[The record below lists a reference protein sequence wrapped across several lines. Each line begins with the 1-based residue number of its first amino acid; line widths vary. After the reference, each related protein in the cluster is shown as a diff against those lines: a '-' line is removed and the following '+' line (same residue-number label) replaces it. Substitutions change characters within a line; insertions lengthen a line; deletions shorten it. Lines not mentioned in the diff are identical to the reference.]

1 MKTKNNLT
9 TGILI
14 GISVVV
20 LPLILMSSST
30 SSSNNGVVY
39 STPESHVWESDIETG
54 GEGRFYLYNKK
65 TGEVRKY
72 SKTYPAGKTKKGSSY
87 VTMKPETY

>member
-39 STPESHVWESDIETG
+39 GTPESHVWEMVLHQNVKGYFSI
-54 GEGRFYLYNKK
+54 NKV
-65 TGEVRKY
+65 TGEVRVHDSRGSDGPKFRSLY
-72 SKTYPAGKTKKGSSY
+72 TVSKEIESK
-87 VTMKPETY
+87 

>member
-14 GISVVV
+14 GIGIIV

-30 SSSNNGVVY
+30 SSSNNEIVY
-39 STPESHVWESDIETG
+39 GTPESHVWESDIETSD
-54 GEGRFYLYNKK
+54 GRFFLYNKK
-65 TGEVRKY
+65 SPDDNVRAKK
-72 SKTYPAGKTKKGSSY
+72 SKPTNFF
-87 VTMKPETY
+87 